1 MTIPSVLKKLPK
13 HTKHRFHTSILK
25 VHFDRYLI
33 LSARR
38 TVIAY
43 NEKFWT
49 RKDRPD
55 DWDITIGSKDSAEI
69 TDLVG
74 VFILHK
80 IGLEFPG
87 IRGGGLYRDDILL
100 TVVNCS
106 NVVIESLTYVTG
118 VIQGR

>member
-1 MTIPSVLKKLPK
+1 MFK
-13 HTKHRFHTSILK
+13 FE
-25 VHFDRYLI
+25 FLI

-38 TVIAY
+38 TIIDY
-43 NEKFWT
+43 DKKYWS

-74 VFILHK
+74 AYLLYK
-80 IGLEFPG
+80 LGLEFLG
-87 IRGGGLYRDDILL
+87 ISGGGLYRDDILM

-106 NVVIESLTYVTG
+106 NVGIERLNSLLFCFIIAFSYL
-118 VIQGR
+118 IWFM

>member
-1 MTIPSVLKKLPK
+1 M
-13 HTKHRFHTSILK
+13 
-25 VHFDRYLI
+25 
-33 LSARR
+33 
-38 TVIAY
+38 Y
-43 NEKFWT
+43 NSKYWT

-87 IRGGGLYRDDILL
+87 IRGGGLYRDDILM

-106 NVVIESLTYVTG
+106 NVGVESLIIILG
-118 VIQGR
+118 WLESACM